1 MTLAVALALAKT
13 VNLALRKGSTNTGR
27 GVTLTLTVALAEI
40 VILALRKGWVRTR
53 RVLALTLSLTTTT
66 LTLRFDQWLSR
77 HIHDGRFLEMRLNMG
92 LSSGQLN
99 SKFRRV
105 AVEFL
110 P

>member
-1 MTLAVALALAKT
+1 MTLA
-13 VNLALRKGSTNTGR
+13 
-27 GVTLTLTVALAEI
+27 VALAEI

-53 RVLALTLSLTTTT
+53 RVLALTLSLTTTA
-66 LTLRFDQWLSR
+66 LTGRFAQWLR
-77 HIHDGRFLEMRLNMG
+77 HIHDGRFLEMRLSMG

-99 SKFRRV
+99 SKFSRV

>member
-40 VILALRKGWVRTR
+40 VILALRKGWVRTK
-53 RVLALTLSLTTTT
+53 RVLGLTLSLTTAT
-66 LTLRFDQWLSR
+66 LTWRFAQWLR

-99 SKFRRV
+99 SKFSRV

>member
-1 MTLAVALALAKT
+1 LTLTVAVALALAET
-13 VNLALRKGSTNTGR
+13 VNLALRKGSINTGR
-27 GVTLTLTVALAEI
+27 CVTFVALAEI
-40 VILALRKGWVRTR
+40 VILALRKRWVRTR
-53 RVLALTLSLTTTT
+53 RVLGLTLSLTTA
-66 LTLRFDQWLSR
+66 TLRFDQWLSR

-99 SKFRRV
+99 SKFSRV